1 VLLVAVLAILRPR
14 KLSGQT
20 GVGTPASSSCRWTQ
34 PWSMSR
40 STLLEHPPSAS
51 EGFEM
56 RKLSVSTLVTLDGVI
71 QDPGGFGETE
81 QGGWG
86 NPYFTEDAQQE
97 AYEHLMAS
105 DCFLCGRVTYE
116 LLSTTWAKIK
126 GGPYLDRMNSIPKLV
141 ASRTL
146 TEPLEWNATLI
157 KGDVAEEIARLK
169 QEPGKDIEMY
179 GSAALMQT
187 LMAHDLIDEYR
198 IWVHPF
204 VIGGGK
210 RLFTEGG
217 HSSRLRLVSTKT
229 LSSGVVILTYTPA
242 TTPAE

>member
-1 VLLVAVLAILRPR
+1 VSRP
-14 KLSGQT
+14 
-20 GVGTPASSSCRWTQ
+20 AW
-34 PWSMSR
+34 
-40 STLLEHPPSAS
+40 LEDPPGAG
-51 EGFEM
+51 EEFGM

-86 NPYFTEDAQQE
+86 NPYFTEDAQQD

-105 DCFLCGRVTYE
+105 DYFLCGRVTYE
-116 LLSTTWAKIK
+116 LLARTWAKIK
-126 GGPYLDRMNSIPKLV
+126 GGSYLDRMNSIPKLV

-146 TEPLEWNATLI
+146 TEPLAWNATLI

-169 QEPGKDIEMY
+169 QEPGKGIEMY

-187 LMAHDLIDEYR
+187 LMEHDLIDEYR
-198 IWVHPF
+198 IWVHPL
-204 VIGGGK
+204 VTGGGK

-217 HSSRLRLVSTKT
+217 QNAELQLAGTKT

-242 TTPAE
+242 SAPA

>member
-1 VLLVAVLAILRPR
+1 
-14 KLSGQT
+14 
-20 GVGTPASSSCRWTQ
+20 
-34 PWSMSR
+34 
-40 STLLEHPPSAS
+40 
-51 EGFEM
+51 M

-86 NPYFTEDAQQE
+86 NPYFTEDAQQD

-105 DCFLCGRVTYE
+105 DYFLCGRVTYE
-116 LLSTTWAKIK
+116 LLVKTWADIK
-126 GGPYLDRMNSIPKLV
+126 GGPYLDQMNSIPKLV

-146 TEPLEWNATLI
+146 TEPLAWNATLI

-187 LMAHDLIDEYR
+187 LMEHDLIDEYR
-198 IWVHPF
+198 IWVHPL

-217 HSSRLRLVSTKT
+217 QNAELQLADTKP

-242 TTPAE
+242 TA